1 MTAPRSALATTA
13 LLLVA
18 PLLVTAGVQPVAAE
32 PPGAAAAPTNGMIAT
47 FAWKAGGHIS
57 EPLDLV
63 VMNDDG
69 SGAQVLVP
77 AAAARSLCGF
87 DLDWSPDGNRIAWAS
102 QSEVWTIDAYGTDR
116 TLVGNGC
123 VSHVEWAPDG
133 ATLAVEIDSRAGLL
147 TVATGV
153 FEWLR
158 PCAYGDIGATFS
170 PDGTRMAAVATAD
183 CDQDPGGWGIYGFNV
198 ADGSLDA
205 RYADTNM
212 RSQPPGM
219 LAAIPSGSEW
229 HPVQD
234 TVLTSMADGST
245 GGSCHPLGE
254 TGSWS
259 NADLYTVAATSD
271 APLVKVGSTSGEYE
285 LSERDASWS
294 PDGTRILFSGDRNV
308 SCVSSSYVRSATE
321 LWTMNANGTSAT
333 KIWTPWSVE
342 LGFVGSSWQPCTAAT
357 TTCVPVVPPDTDAD
371 DDGVPDAVDA
381 CPAVPGPADNVGCP
395 VGEPP
400 PDPTSPTVPTAPTVP
415 PSAAAPSRMDAPRV
429 TTRGRKVIVRW
440 AAARDNGSAITR
452 YVVDISRGRDKR
464 AAPWARKVVYKGLEP
479 GRYRFRVTAANAV
492 GQSDPSPWARVRVR
506 R

>member
-1 MTAPRSALATTA
+1 MT
-13 LLLVA
+13 
-18 PLLVTAGVQPVAAE
+18 
-32 PPGAAAAPTNGMIAT
+32 
-47 FAWKAGGHIS
+47 
-57 EPLDLV
+57 
-63 VMNDDG
+63 
-69 SGAQVLVP
+69 
-77 AAAARSLCGF
+77 
-87 DLDWSPDGNRIAWAS
+87 
-102 QSEVWTIDAYGTDR
+102 
-116 TLVGNGC
+116 
-123 VSHVEWAPDG
+123 
-133 ATLAVEIDSRAGLL
+133 
-147 TVATGV
+147 
-153 FEWLR
+153 
-158 PCAYGDIGATFS
+158 
-170 PDGTRMAAVATAD
+170 AVATAD
-183 CDQDPGGWGIYGFNV
+183 CDQDPIGWGIYGFDV

-205 RYADTNM
+205 RYADTNL

-229 HPVQD
+229 HPTQD
-234 TVLTSMADGST
+234 TVLTSMADGSA
-245 GGSCHPLGE
+245 GGSCHPLGQ

-259 NADLYTVAATSD
+259 NADLYTVAATRD

-308 SCVSSSYVRSATE
+308 SCQSSSYVRSATE

-357 TTCVPVVPPDTDAD
+357 TTCVPVAPPDPTWTMT
-371 DDGVPDAVDA
+371 
-381 CPAVPGPADNVGCP
+381 GCP
-395 VGEPP
+395 TPSTCARRCPVRQTTPAARWRTRRRTRP
-400 PDPTSPTVPTAPTVP
+400 NPTDPTDPTSPTVPTIPTVP
-415 PSAAAPSRMDAPRV
+415 TVPTVPTSAAPPSRMDAPRV
-429 TTRGRKVIVRW
+429 TKRGRKVIVRW
-440 AAARDNGSAITR
+440 TTARDNGSAITQ